1 MYDGH
6 SCPSRSQ
13 HLLLMA
19 RSRLIVK
26 SCISHAL
33 WRGLGHECPS
43 YVQLAAG
50 AMYRKPKVRKTSE
63 KPLLRIVTPF
73 PLVSS
78 PLKIFL
84 PPCHATVV
92 SADAHCLH
100 PGRDACVSGTVWMEP
115 TTVVLVGSRVMLRR
129 ISMLCRSAIQFS
141 RMSVARRRSLR
152 RRVEAKSEV
161 SG

>member
-100 PGRDACVSGTVWMEP
+100 PGRDACVSRTVRMEP
-115 TTVVLVGSRVMLRR
+115 TTAVSHRESCHASSYLHVVQVSNPVFANVRGST
-129 ISMLCRSAIQFS
+129 AITSQAG
-141 RMSVARRRSLR
+141 RG
-152 RRVEAKSEV
+152 KK
-161 SG
+161 